1 MWPIA
6 LVCGA
11 ICGLGAFLVAR
22 EFIPGRPGLQGA
34 LDRLGGVDRP
44 PAPIEMP
51 DGAAVGMLHRAGGLA
66 QRYLP
71 LAVLRQLGPSDA
83 DLDLIGKSPT
93 THFGEKTLSALVVL
107 VAVPTLT
114 MGAAVA
120 GIGLPFA
127 VSVGGSLLLAAAA
140 WFAPDLSA
148 RSAAKQARQMFAR
161 AVATYL
167 ELLAIERISGAGA
180 TQATFAA
187 ATVGDSWPF
196 LRISEALERGR
207 WDGKAPWVALR
218 ALGTDVAIPE
228 LHDVADIM
236 ELAGKEG
243 SAVHDQLQSR
253 AAALRDAQLDVEQ
266 QIAHD
271 ATVRMTIPGTMTVLV
286 YFVMLIFPMGI
297 QMFSQQ

>member
-6 LVCGA
+6 LVCGG
-11 ICGLGAFLVAR
+11 ICGLGVFLVAR
-22 EFIPGRPGLQGA
+22 KFVPGRPSLQGA
-34 LDRLGGVDRP
+34 LDRLGGTDRP
-44 PAPIEMP
+44 PAPVDLP
-51 DGAAVGMLHRAGGLA
+51 DGDAAGLLHRAGGLA
-66 QRYLP
+66 QRFVP
-71 LAVLRQLGPSDA
+71 LVALRWAGPTDA
-83 DLDLIGKSPT
+83 DLDLIGKRRT
-93 THFGEKTLSALVVL
+93 AHFGEKALSALVVL
-107 VAVPTLT
+107 VGVPALT
-114 MGAAVA
+114 MAAAVL

-127 VSVGGSLLLAAAA
+127 VPAAGSLALAGAA
-140 WFAPDLSA
+140 WFAPDLA
-148 RSAAKQARQMFAR
+148 AKSAAKRARQMFAR

-196 LRISEALERGR
+196 LRITEALERGR

-218 ALGTDVAIPE
+218 GLGTDIAVPE

-297 QMFSQQ
+297 QMFTR